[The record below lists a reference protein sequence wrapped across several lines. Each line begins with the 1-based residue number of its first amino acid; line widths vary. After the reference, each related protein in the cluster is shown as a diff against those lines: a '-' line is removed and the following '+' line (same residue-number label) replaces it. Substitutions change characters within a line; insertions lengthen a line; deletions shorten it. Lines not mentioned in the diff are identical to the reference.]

1 MSNEI
6 IIGAGVKVEI
16 GLTESAAVSVNSI
29 TKSTAP
35 LATAQNHGLADASAA
50 YFTSMVGME
59 QMDGQAVRVQTQG
72 SPGDDDFT
80 FLDINTTNFA
90 TFTSGQVVGVATW
103 ATLAQSTQ
111 YAIGGGAGKTEDVG
125 TLFDTTEKLL
135 TIKNAAETVT
145 IDVRS
150 LREDNT
156 AMAKVRS
163 TARALGNLVFRIT
176 HPPAAGQT
184 TGAQRIFR
192 GQPSIPGESVAQGG
206 TGTGQLS
213 VTIKGQVCYLPGV

>member
-1 MSNEI
+1 MANEI

-16 GLTESAAVSVNSI
+16 GLTESAAITVNSI
-29 TKSTAP
+29 SKSTTP
-35 LATAQNHGLADASAA
+35 SVTAQNHALADGSAA
-50 YFTSMVGME
+50 YFTNMVGME
-59 QMDGQAVRVQTQG
+59 QMDGQAFRVQTQG

-80 FLDINTTNFA
+80 FLDIDTTNFA
-90 TFTSGQVVGVATW
+90 AFASGQVVGVATW

-125 TLFDTTEKLL
+125 TLLDTTEKLL

-150 LREDNT
+150 LKVDNA
-156 AMAKVRS
+156 AMAKIRA
-163 TARALGNLVFRIT
+163 TARALGYLVFRIT
-176 HPPAAGQT
+176 QQLSTGET
-184 TGAQRIFR
+184 VGAQRIFR
-192 GQPSIPGESVAQGG
+192 GQPSIPGESVSQGG